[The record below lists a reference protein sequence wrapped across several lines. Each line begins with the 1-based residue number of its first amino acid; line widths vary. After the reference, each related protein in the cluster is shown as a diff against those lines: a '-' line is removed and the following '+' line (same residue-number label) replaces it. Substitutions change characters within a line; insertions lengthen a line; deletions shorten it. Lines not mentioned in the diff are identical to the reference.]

1 LNVIGFDLDM
11 TLVNSSEAIVFSA
24 ISAIRSFAPQ
34 ANIDEMEIRREIGL
48 PIKDLITRYVGS
60 LNSNA
65 AYENYKKYYVNE
77 GLDLSSEIDGA
88 KSTILQLQL
97 KGYSTCVITA
107 KDQNVAEL
115 QLRHLGFPFIKVFG
129 NSFGS
134 EKTRAMLAF
143 ECTHYV
149 GDHYHDYL
157 AAVEAHIAF
166 IGVDSNPEHD
176 LRGRLPSDVLV
187 IEKLSQIDSALNR
200 RSGS

>member
-1 LNVIGFDLDM
+1 MNVIGFDLDM

-24 ISAIRSFAPQ
+24 ISAIRSFVPQ

-60 LNSNA
+60 LNSND
-65 AYENYKKYYVNE
+65 AYENYKKFYINE
-77 GLDLSSEIDGA
+77 GLGLSSEIDGA
-88 KSTILQLQL
+88 KSTVIEMQL

-115 QLRHLGFPFIKVFG
+115 QLRHLGFPSIKVFG
-129 NSFGS
+129 NCFGS
-134 EKTRAMLAF
+134 DKTRAMLAF

-157 AAVEAHIAF
+157 AAIEAQVAF
-166 IGVDSNPEHD
+166 VGVDSNPEHG
-176 LRGRLPSDVLV
+176 LRGRLPSNVLV
-187 IEKLSQIDSALNR
+187 IEKLSQIDSALNSL
-200 RSGS
+200 SGL

>member
-1 LNVIGFDLDM
+1 M
-11 TLVNSSEAIVFSA
+11 TLVDSSEAIVSSA
-24 ISAIRSFAPQ
+24 ISAIRTFAPQ
-34 ANIDEMEIRREIGL
+34 ARINEMLIRQEIGL

-60 LNSNA
+60 SNSID
-65 AYENYKKYYVNE
+65 AYDSYKKFYVSQ

-88 KSTILQLQL
+88 KAAILDLQLR
-97 KGYSTCVITA
+97 GYKTCVITA
-107 KDQNVAEL
+107 KDQVVAEL
-115 QLRHLGFPFIKVFG
+115 QLRHLGFPSMKVFG

-157 AAVEAHIAF
+157 AAVEAHISF
-166 IGVDSNPEHD
+166 IGVDSNPEHG
-176 LRGRLPSDVLV
+176 LRGRLPSDILV
-187 IEKLSQIDSALNR
+187 IEKLSQIEFALNQ

>member
-1 LNVIGFDLDM
+1 MNVIGFDLDM

-24 ISAIRSFAPQ
+24 ISAIQSFAPQ
-34 ANIDEMEIRREIGL
+34 ANMDEMEIRREIGL

-65 AYENYKKYYVNE
+65 AYENYKKFYINE
-77 GLDLSSEIDGA
+77 GLNLSSEIDGA
-88 KSTILQLQL
+88 KSTILELQL
-97 KGYSTCVITA
+97 KGYGTCVITA

-166 IGVDSNPEHD
+166 IGVDSNPEHG

>member
-1 LNVIGFDLDM
+1 MNVIGFDLDM

-24 ISAIRSFAPQ
+24 ISSIRSFAPQ
-34 ANIDEMEIRREIGL
+34 ASIDEMEIRREIGL
-48 PIKDLITRYVGS
+48 PIKELITRYVGS
-60 LNSNA
+60 LNSHD
-65 AYENYKKYYVNE
+65 AYDIYKKFYISE
-77 GLDLSSEIDGA
+77 GLDLSREIDGA
-88 KSTILQLQL
+88 IATILELQL

-107 KDQNVAEL
+107 KDQNVAEA
-115 QLRHLGFPFIKVFG
+115 QLRHLGFPSVKVFG
-129 NSFGS
+129 DSFGS

-157 AAVEAHIAF
+157 AAMEAQIAF

-187 IEKLSQIDSALNR
+187 IGKLSQIDSALN
-200 RSGS
+200 

>member
-1 LNVIGFDLDM
+1 
-11 TLVNSSEAIVFSA
+11 
-24 ISAIRSFAPQ
+24 
-34 ANIDEMEIRREIGL
+34 MEIRGEIGL

-60 LNSNA
+60 LNSKA
-65 AYENYKKYYVNE
+65 AYENYKNFYVNE
-77 GLDLSSEIDGA
+77 GLDLSSEINGA
-88 KSTILQLQL
+88 KSTILELQL
-97 KGYSTCVITA
+97 KGYGTCVITA

-115 QLRHLGFPFIKVFG
+115 QLRHLGFPSIKVFG

-143 ECTHYV
+143 GCTHYV

-157 AAVEAHIAF
+157 AAVEAHVAF
-166 IGVDSNPEHD
+166 IGVDSNPEHG